1 VSASVTEIVQ
11 QPEAQRVSPLRS
23 RPTDRVHIVVG
34 ALVALAMHGFLV
46 GVVYVFTYMG
56 QQNIEKEIE
65 PKMLKFD
72 DVQLLA
78 LGEEKPE
85 EALPRIANPEPAVKP
100 PEEVNLAQPDEPVV
114 ELEKPE
120 PKEEVKEDKDARE
133 QKMLDALSALHNP
146 NRPTNDEL
154 PEGSSEGVVG
164 GTVSDAALA
173 NLMGTYQ
180 AKLLAEIAKVW
191 QIPSTLTDDE
201 IKELSGQVAVYVR
214 LSDDGYVV
222 SYNFERSSSNEQ
234 FNGSIERVLRRFQV
248 SGGRK
253 LPLPDNEEIRQM
265 VLREGLN
272 LVNWTSTVR

>member
-1 VSASVTEIVQ
+1 MNEVVEHPV
-11 QPEAQRVSPLRS
+11 EQRVSPLRA
-23 RPTDRVHIVVG
+23 RPTDPIHMVVG
-34 ALVALAMHGFLV
+34 GAVALLMHGMLV
-46 GVVYVFTYMG
+46 VVVVIGTYWG
-56 QQNIEKEIE
+56 QQNIEDEIE

-78 LGEEKPE
+78 LGEEKPDD
-85 EALPRIANPEPAVKP
+85 ALPRLPNPEPAVQP

-114 ELEKPE
+114 DLEKP
-120 PKEEVKEDKDARE
+120 KEEKVKEDKDARE
-133 QKMLDALSALHNP
+133 KKMLDALSALHNP
-146 NRPTNDEL
+146 NRPTNDET
-154 PEGSSEGVVG
+154 PEGGAEGVMG

-191 QIPSTLTDDE
+191 QIPSTLSDE
-201 IKELSGQVAVYVR
+201 EIAKLAGQVAVYVR
-214 LSDDGYVV
+214 LSDEGYVV
-222 SYNFERSSSNEQ
+222 SYNFERSSPNDQ

-253 LPLPDNEEIRQM
+253 LPLPENEEIRQM

>member
-1 VSASVTEIVQ
+1 MNEVVEHPV
-11 QPEAQRVSPLRS
+11 EQRVSPLRA
-23 RPTDRVHIVVG
+23 RPTDPIHMVLGG
-34 ALVALAMHGFLV
+34 AIALFMHGMLV
-46 GVVYVFTYMG
+46 VVVVIGTYWG
-56 QQNIEKEIE
+56 QQNIEDEIE

-78 LGEEKPE
+78 LGEEKPDD
-85 EALPRIANPEPAVKP
+85 ALPRLPNPEPAVQP

-114 ELEKPE
+114 DLEKP
-120 PKEEVKEDKDARE
+120 KEEKVKEDKDARE
-133 QKMLDALSALHNP
+133 KKMLDALSALHNP
-146 NRPTNDEL
+146 NRPTNDET
-154 PEGSSEGVVG
+154 PEGGAEGVMG

-191 QIPSTLTDDE
+191 QIPSTLSDE
-201 IKELSGQVAVYVR
+201 EIAKLAGQVAVYVR
-214 LSDDGYVV
+214 LSDEGYVV
-222 SYNFERSSSNEQ
+222 SYNFERSSPNDQ

-253 LPLPDNEEIRQM
+253 LPLPENEEIRQM

>member
-1 VSASVTEIVQ
+1 M
-11 QPEAQRVSPLRS
+11 
-23 RPTDRVHIVVG
+23 VVG
-34 ALVALAMHGFLV
+34 GAVALLMHGMLV
-46 GVVYVFTYMG
+46 VVVVIGTYWG
-56 QQNIEKEIE
+56 QQNIEDEIE

-78 LGEEKPE
+78 LGEEKPDD
-85 EALPRIANPEPAVKP
+85 ALPRLPNPEPAVQP

-114 ELEKPE
+114 DLEKP
-120 PKEEVKEDKDARE
+120 KEEKVKEDKDARE
-133 QKMLDALSALHNP
+133 KKMLDALSALHNP
-146 NRPTNDEL
+146 NRPTNDET
-154 PEGSSEGVVG
+154 PEGGAEGVMG

-191 QIPSTLTDDE
+191 QIPSTLSDE
-201 IKELSGQVAVYVR
+201 EIAKLAGQVAVYVR
-214 LSDDGYVV
+214 LSDEGYVV
-222 SYNFERSSSNEQ
+222 SYNFERSSPNDQ

-253 LPLPDNEEIRQM
+253 LPLPENEEIRQM